1 MRSTFSICGIQEP
14 INQKAV
20 LIDPLQEEIINMKLE
35 SLKEHPELIESVRN
49 TIETLYK
56 CEVLS
61 ECDYTSILTK
71 LSDMVSK

>member
-1 MRSTFSICGIQEP
+1 MRSTFSIWGIQEP

-49 TIETLYK
+49 TIETLYECK
-56 CEVLS
+56 VLS